1 MHVRAVRCPPVQAPQ
16 QASTQ
21 PRSDPLR
28 SEISIGDCVENSV
41 HVCMSVCVWSFTCF
55 SPSGTHTAVGKY
67 QNQTSLATQRNQHR
81 RWCREVGP
89 RVCMCLCVYVRVLAV
104 RCSAPG
110 TASWEPSQIWRLCPR
125 QLSLSI
131 SIYIYLS
138 LFTLLHYTTS
148 TPPSVAMWSNDL
160 LSSRLASRVIATH
173 FVTEVVNDIHMLPA
187 GEGHG

>member
-1 MHVRAVRCPPVQAPQ
+1 MCGLYVVHPCKPHSKPVPNPEATRYAAKSASEMVSRSRCM
-16 QASTQ
+16 
-21 PRSDPLR
+21 
-28 SEISIGDCVENSV
+28 G
-41 HVCMSVCVWSFTCF
+41 VCLCVWSFTCF
-55 SPSGTHTAVGKY
+55 NPSGTHTAVGKY

-131 SIYIYLS
+131 SIYIS
-138 LFTLLHYTTS
+138 ISHFLHYYTTRH
-148 TPPSVAMWSNDL
+148 PHHL
-160 LSSRLASRVIATH
+160 L
-173 FVTEVVNDIHMLPA
+173 
-187 GEGHG
+187 